1 MPRPGPRNLITDVE
15 GLLVGHAQDEAV
27 ASGVTAL
34 LCPDAW
40 SAGVDVRGGGPGTRE
55 TDVLRPEN
63 NFSKAHA
70 ICLSGGSV
78 FGLGA
83 ADGVVAALSASG
95 RGIRLAPT
103 SPAIPIVPA
112 AVLHDLGNGGDKDWG
127 LDPPYR
133 WLGIEAAAAA
143 DKEFALGAF
152 GAGLGAMAG
161 LSKGGIGS
169 ASLDLGEG
177 LVVGA
182 LAAVNPVGSV
192 RMADGETFWAWPW
205 EIDDEFGGKR
215 PAPGAATEAEPIPEN
230 SKLAALG
237 RLQAGANTTLAVVAV
252 TADLTTA
259 ECTRLAMMAQDGLA
273 RAIRPVH
280 TPFDGDIVFAMAS
293 GAQRLGEG
301 PGRAIALARLGSAA
315 ADTLARA
322 IARGAYE
329 AQRSETQSS
338 ETGAS
343 SGGASAP

>member
-1 MPRPGPRNLITDVE
+1 MPRPGPRNLITDVA
-15 GLLVGHAQDEAV
+15 GLSVGHAQDEAV
-27 ASGVTAL
+27 RSGVTAL
-34 LCPDAW
+34 LCPQAW
-40 SAGVDVRGGGPGTRE
+40 TAGVDVRGGGPGTRE
-55 TDVLRPEN
+55 IDVLRPEN
-63 NFSKAHA
+63 TFSKAHA

-83 ADGVVAALSASG
+83 ADGVVAALSAAG
-95 RGIRLAPT
+95 HGIRRAPNL
-103 SPAIPIVPA
+103 PAIPIVPG

-143 DKEFALGAF
+143 GEDFALGSV
-152 GAGLGAMAG
+152 GAGVGAMAG
-161 LSKGGIGS
+161 LAKGGIGS

-205 EIDDEFGGKR
+205 EIDGEFGGRR
-215 PAPGAATEAEPIPEN
+215 PVPDAPLEAEPIPDD
-230 SKLAALG
+230 SKLAAIG
-237 RLQAGANTTLAVVAV
+237 RLTPGANTTLAVVAV

-280 TPFDGDIVFAMAS
+280 TPFDGDVVFALAS
-293 GAQRLGEG
+293 AAQSLGEG
-301 PGRAIALARLGSAA
+301 PARAVALARLGSAA

-322 IARGAYE
+322 IARGVFA
-329 AQRSETQSS
+329 AQSS
-338 ETGAS
+338 SSGALGA

>member
-40 SAGVDVRGGGPGTRE
+40 TAGVDVRGGGPGTRE
-55 TDVLRPEN
+55 IDVLRPEN

-83 ADGVVAALSASG
+83 ADGIVAALSAAG

-143 DKEFALGAF
+143 DKDFALGAF

-161 LSKGGIGS
+161 LAKGGIGS
-169 ASLDLGEG
+169 ASLDLGDG

-205 EIDDEFGGKR
+205 EIDGEFGGLR
-215 PAPGAATEAEPIPEN
+215 PAPDAPVEVEPIPED

-280 TPFDGDIVFAMAS
+280 TPFDGDVVFALAS
-293 GAQRLGEG
+293 GAQTLGEG
-301 PGRAIALARLGSAA
+301 PGRAIALAKLGSAA

-329 AQRSETQSS
+329 ARLSGDQSS
-338 ETGAS
+338 ETGAT